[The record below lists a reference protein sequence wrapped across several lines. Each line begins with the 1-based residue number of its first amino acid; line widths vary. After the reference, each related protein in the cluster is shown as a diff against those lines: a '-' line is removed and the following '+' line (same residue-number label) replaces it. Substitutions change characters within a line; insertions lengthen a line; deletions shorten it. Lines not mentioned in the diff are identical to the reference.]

1 MPRASLGP
9 RLWFDSSRENWV
21 IRDGSKF
28 MRTGASGWK
37 AAQERFDEY
46 MKTKPDRK
54 PQAGPVAG
62 FVYFMTAEAPGF
74 PIKIGFTTKPEHMRS
89 KGVQT
94 GCPYRLVVLGTFA
107 GGYRDEN
114 KLHRQF
120 ASQRLEGEWFAR
132 TPDLMEMIRSLAP
145 RSGGRAG

>member
-9 RLWFDSSRENWV
+9 RLWFDLSRESFV

-28 MRTGASGWK
+28 LRTGATGWK
-37 AAQERFDEY
+37 AAQKRLDEY
-46 MKTKPDRK
+46 MKSRPGSKPAAQ
-54 PQAGPVAG
+54 PITGL
-62 FVYFMTAEAPGF
+62 VYFLTAEAPGF
-74 PIKIGFTTKPEHMRS
+74 PIKIGFTTKPGHMRS
-89 KGVQT
+89 KAVQT
-94 GCPYRLVVLGTFA
+94 GCPYRLVIIGTFP

-132 TPDLMEMIRSLAP
+132 NDDLIALIQERTTP
-145 RSGGRAG
+145 

>member
-9 RLWFDSSRENWV
+9 RLWFDPSRENWV

-28 MRTGASGWK
+28 IRTGAGGWK
-37 AAQERFDEY
+37 AAQDRFNEY
-46 MKTKPDRK
+46 LKAHPGTKPFSL
-54 PQAGPVAG
+54 PITGV
-62 FVYFMTAEAPGF
+62 VYFLTAEAPGF
-74 PIKIGFTTKPEHMRS
+74 PVKIGFTSKPSQMRS
-89 KGVQT
+89 KSVQT
-94 GCPYRLVVLGTFA
+94 GCPYRIVVLGTFP

-132 TPDLMEMIRSLAP
+132 SDDLMALIKERVGP
-145 RSGGRAG
+145 